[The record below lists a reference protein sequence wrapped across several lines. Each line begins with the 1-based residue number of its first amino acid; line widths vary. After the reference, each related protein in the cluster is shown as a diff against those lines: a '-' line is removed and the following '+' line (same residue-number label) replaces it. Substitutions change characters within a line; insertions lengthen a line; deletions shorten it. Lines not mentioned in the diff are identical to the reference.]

1 MKRLCRTLV
10 GALLVVAGMSM
21 ALAETDT
28 QTLQQGLTISGK
40 TVPVK
45 SVKQTPL
52 EGILEV
58 RLESGET
65 LYSDSEG
72 KHFVVGDLFTNGEQ
86 GLVNLTQ
93 QARDQ
98 DRVVRLAKIP
108 QKDKVIF
115 RGEKPPKATLEVFT
129 DVTCPYCRK
138 LHEEVPRLNDMG
150 IAIEYLAFPRSG
162 LNSEGARLMSQV
174 WCASNPSEAMSA
186 IKRGETLDVDAD
198 CDNLVADQ
206 YHLGRELGVQGTP
219 AIVLPDGRMI
229 PGYVSAERLAKLL
242 DIEG

>member
-1 MKRLCRTLV
+1 MRRLCKTLV
-10 GALLVVAGMSM
+10 SALLVVAGMNM

-28 QTLQQGLTISGK
+28 QTLQQGLKINGE
-40 TVPVK
+40 TVPVT
-45 SVKQTPL
+45 SVKQTPM

-72 KHFVVGDLFTNGEQ
+72 KHFVVGDLFVNDEQ

-93 QARDQ
+93 QAQ
-98 DRVVRLAKIP
+98 DRNRIKRLAKIP

-115 RGEKPPKATLEVFT
+115 RGEKPPKATLAVFT

-150 IAIEYLAFPRSG
+150 IAVEYLAFPRSG
-162 LNSEGARLMSQV
+162 LKSEGARLMSQV

-186 IKRGETLDVDAD
+186 IKRGETLNVDAD

-219 AIVLPDGRMI
+219 AIVMPDGRMI
-229 PGYVSAERLAKLL
+229 PGYVPADRLAKMLN
-242 DIEG
+242 IEG